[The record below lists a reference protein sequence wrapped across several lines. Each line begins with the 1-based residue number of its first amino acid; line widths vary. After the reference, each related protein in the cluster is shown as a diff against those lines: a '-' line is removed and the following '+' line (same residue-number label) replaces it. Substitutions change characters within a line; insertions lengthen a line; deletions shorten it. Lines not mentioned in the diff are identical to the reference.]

1 MQLINSENILKLLYS
16 YNPWWSTG
24 IIQKEFDKPMR
35 RFAYYEANKII
46 FHKDIR
52 RSVILSGAR
61 RTGKTTI
68 MYQMISKLLNQGVPA
83 KNLLFVS
90 YDHPLLKMCSIQEM
104 IDIYRQNVSADEVV
118 YLFFDEVQY
127 ATNWDSWMKIIYDTM
142 PSIRIIAT
150 GSASPA
156 LEDKISESG
165 LGRWTI
171 VPVPTLSF
179 YEYCELLEIS
189 VGGLPKHI
197 KPTQMYLLSKQEQTE
212 IFMKLGKLQVHFLR
226 YLQVGGFPELALSQD
241 NIFAQRMLREDIV
254 DKALKRDLPAVYG
267 IRNIADI
274 EKVFLYLCYISS
286 NVVNIEAV
294 TKELNGV
301 TRATVVKYLEYLKN
315 ANLIYMSEQL
325 NLGGKKVLKAKNKIY
340 ISDAAIRNAVL
351 LNDDITSNSEE
362 LGIVV
367 ETAVFKHVKAFYYNQ
382 SAKVGYFRDIVN
394 NKTKE
399 IDVVVELSR
408 ATTILIEVK
417 YRENSTIKEDDAV
430 IAMGSPVHPGIVIT
444 KNETDFGLYNYTNTK
459 IYKIPA
465 CAFLYLLGHV
475 EKQTYKDNIIEHSR
489 DIIK

>member
-16 YNPWWSTG
+16 YNPWWTTG
-24 IIQKEFDKPMR
+24 MVQKEFDKPMR
-35 RFAYYEANKII
+35 RFAYFEANKII

-52 RSVILSGAR
+52 RSVLLSGAR

-68 MYQMISKLLNQGVPA
+68 MYQMIGELLRQGIFP

-90 YDHPLLKMCSIQEM
+90 YDHPLLKICSIQDILE
-104 IDIYRQNVSADEVV
+104 IYRQNVSADEAV
-118 YLFFDEVQY
+118 YLFFDEIQY
-127 ATNWDSWMKIIYDTM
+127 ATNWDNWMKIIYDTM
-142 PSIRIIAT
+142 PSVKIVAT

-156 LEDKISESG
+156 LEDRIIESG

-179 YEYCELLEIS
+179 YEYCELLGICVE
-189 VGGLPKHI
+189 GLPKDI
-197 KPTQMYLLSKQEQTE
+197 KPTQMYLLPKQEQTD
-212 IFMKLGKLQVHFLR
+212 IFMKLGKLQIHFLR

-241 NIFAQRMLREDIV
+241 NLFAQRMLREDIV

-286 NVVNIEAV
+286 NVVNIEAI
-294 TKELNGV
+294 TKELNGIS
-301 TRATVVKYLEYLKN
+301 RATVAKYLEYLKN

-351 LNDDITSNSEE
+351 LNDDISSNSEE

-367 ETAVFKHVKAFYYNQ
+367 ETAVFKHVKAFYYDQ

-408 ATTILIEVK
+408 LPAILIEVK
-417 YRENSTIKEDDAV
+417 YRESSTIKEDDAI
-430 IAMGSPVHPGIVIT
+430 IAMGHPMYPGIVVT
-444 KNETDFGLYNYTNTK
+444 KNETDFGLYHYSNTK
-459 IYKIPA
+459 IFKIPA

-475 EKQTYKDNIIEHSR
+475 EKQTYKEK
-489 DIIK
+489 IKSKADL